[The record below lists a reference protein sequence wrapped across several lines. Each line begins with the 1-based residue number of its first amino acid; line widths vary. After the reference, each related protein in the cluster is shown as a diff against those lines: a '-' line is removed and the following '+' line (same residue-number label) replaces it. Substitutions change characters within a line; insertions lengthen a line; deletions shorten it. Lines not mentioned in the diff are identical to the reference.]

1 MTHRIALL
9 GFWHVHA
16 KDFLREA
23 TAHSAVQLSAGWDPD
38 PSRGEPA
45 CAAAGI
51 PFLPSLDGILADPS
65 IDGVIICTATRDHTT
80 VIPRALQA
88 GKHVL
93 TEKVLAPSAAEAE
106 ELVALANASG
116 RILKVALQRRTFGT
130 THAIR
135 DLVRSGAIGIPTHAR
150 VRVAHDGA
158 VRTDANP
165 DGWLPDRFF
174 HRSESCGGALI
185 DLGAHPLYLL
195 AEFLGGMPAAG
206 QGILADVTD
215 RGVDDHAVAVFRWP
229 SGAIGVAETG
239 FVSLGPFTEIEV
251 NGTEGNIH
259 LSPIDGVLRL
269 RQRGGAWTAVQV
281 PPDDPVPFAQWL
293 SAISGVDPDP
303 ENLEAAIRLSA
314 MIEMVGGSRC

>member
-1 MTHRIALL
+1 MVRVALL

-23 TAHSAVQLSAGWDPD
+23 RADDRVELVAGWDAD
-38 PSRGEPA
+38 ALRGADA
-45 CAAAGI
+45 CAAADLPFI
-51 PFLPSLDGILADPS
+51 PDLDALLARPDL
-65 IDGVIICTATRDHTT
+65 DGVIICTPTSDHGD
-80 VIPRALQA
+80 VIPRALRA
-88 GKHVL
+88 GKHVI
-93 TEKVLAPSAAEAE
+93 TEKVLAPTRAEAE
-106 ELVALANASG
+106 AILRVAADSD
-116 RILKVALQRRTFGT
+116 RILKVAMQRRTFGT

-135 DLVRSGAIGIPTHAR
+135 DLVRSGAIGTPTHAR

-158 VRTDANP
+158 VRTAAHP
-165 DGWLPDRFF
+165 EGWLPTRFYDQ
-174 HRSESCGGALI
+174 HEARGGSLI

-251 NGTEGNIH
+251 NGTDGNIH
-259 LSPIDGVLRL
+259 LSPTDGLLRI
-269 RQRGGAWTAVQV
+269 RRRGESWNVVEIPADA
-281 PPDDPVPFAQWL
+281 PVPFAQWI
-293 SAISGVDPDP
+293 SAIAGSDPDP
-303 ENLEAAIRLSA
+303 GNLTAALTLSA
-314 MIEMVGGSRC
+314 MVEMASATPRG